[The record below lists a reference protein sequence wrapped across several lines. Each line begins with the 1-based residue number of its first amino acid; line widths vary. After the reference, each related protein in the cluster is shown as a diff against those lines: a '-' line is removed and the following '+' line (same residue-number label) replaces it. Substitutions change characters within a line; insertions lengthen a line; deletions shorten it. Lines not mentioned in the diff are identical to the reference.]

1 MSNEPMRQT
10 YDVYAC
16 STNAFFYYGPFS
28 NMYSRFRFLFFK
40 QYTSKLSA
48 ALGPF
53 SAVIALF
60 AAALPP
66 QDSRELKYMKDAF
79 DQTFHRLDTMERKVQ
94 YAGTKFGTT

>member
-1 MSNEPMRQT
+1 
-10 YDVYAC
+10 
-16 STNAFFYYGPFS
+16 
-28 NMYSRFRFLFFK
+28 MYSRFRFLFFK
-40 QYTSKLSA
+40 QYTSKLCA